1 MGTDTAM
8 VQFSFQLLESHLQQ
22 VHFQV
27 NETMSAKTEH
37 YCLACRHVHIFRLN
51 TLKPAR
57 DVKFAIL
64 IQQWPPS
71 NFYKRAEWL
80 WGQ

>member
-1 MGTDTAM
+1 MGTDTVM
-8 VQFSFQLLESHLQQ
+8 VQFSFQSLESHLQQ

-37 YCLACRHVHIFRLN
+37 YCSAYRHVHIFTLN
-51 TLKPAR
+51 TVKPAR

-64 IQQWPPS
+64 I
-71 NFYKRAEWL
+71 
-80 WGQ
+80 